1 MALITESAEPT
12 NALHTLRR
20 TLDALAPAGPD
31 FATRP
36 ILDAFNW
43 SEALDGIGSLDW
55 HLVVFRSV
63 RRPDAD
69 MDLLTEY
76 DDLAHEEASRAAGFL
91 HYFKGCA
98 TEEGSCL
105 SFCLWQDSVQAHLA
119 GMRPQHRIAMSITVA
134 MYESYRLERYR
145 LVRRGAHSPL
155 RAVELPPPWRRYAPP
170 PALPVLE
177 DLPPGMSSMPE
188 LSMVAA
194 ALATG
199 GGSLLPAM

>member
-1 MALITESAEPT
+1 MALITESVDPT
-12 NALHTLRR
+12 NALRTLRR
-20 TLDALAPAGPD
+20 TLEALAPVGPD

-69 MDLLTEY
+69 LALLTEY
-76 DDLAHEEASRAAGFL
+76 DDLAHEEASHAAGFL

-98 TEEGSCL
+98 TEDGHCL

-119 GMRPQHRIAMSITVA
+119 GMRPQHRTAMSITVA

-155 RAVELPPPWRRYAPP
+155 LAVELPPPWRRYASP
-170 PALPVLE
+170 PAIPVLE
-177 DLPPGMSSMPE
+177 DLAPGMSSMPE
-188 LSMVAA
+188 LPIVAA

-199 GGSLLPAM
+199 GGALLPGM

>member
-1 MALITESAEPT
+1 MALITESADPT
-12 NALHTLRR
+12 NALQTLRR
-20 TLDALAPAGPD
+20 TLNALAPAGPD
-31 FATRP
+31 FVTRP

-69 MDLLTEY
+69 MALLTEY

-98 TEEGSCL
+98 TEDGHCL

-119 GMRPQHRIAMSITVA
+119 GMRPQHRTAMSITA
-134 MYESYRLERYR
+134 RMYESYRLERYR
-145 LVRRGAHSPL
+145 LVRRGVHAPL
-155 RAVELPPPWRRYAPP
+155 QAVELPPPWRRYAPQ
-170 PALPVLE
+170 PAASALE
-177 DLPPGMSSMPE
+177 DLAPGMSSMPE

-194 ALATG
+194 TLATG
-199 GGSLLPAM
+199 GGSLLPGM